1 MINKIGKEVGMTDRE
16 IKLFREILKLIDDKE
31 KGMYE
36 SVQNDLD
43 NLISEEIKN
52 ANKKDWV

>member
-52 ANKKDWV
+52 ANKKD